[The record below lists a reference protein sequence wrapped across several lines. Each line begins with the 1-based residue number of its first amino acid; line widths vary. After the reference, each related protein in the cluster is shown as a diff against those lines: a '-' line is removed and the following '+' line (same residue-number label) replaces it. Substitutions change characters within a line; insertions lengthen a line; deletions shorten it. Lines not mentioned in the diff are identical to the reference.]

1 MRISKAIVKDGI
13 MKQPVTIEL
22 DAAVE
27 RMKSKTLLEV
37 KETPQL
43 LVSATFGRGG
53 LDDVRTMTGLLV
65 LHAESTRR
73 QLVRQW
79 QQAVYAAGVED
90 DRPSRTVYS
99 GSRSGCRRSGA
110 EGHGGVSATVA

>member
-53 LDDVRTMTGLLV
+53 
-65 LHAESTRR
+65 
-73 QLVRQW
+73 
-79 QQAVYAAGVED
+79 
-90 DRPSRTVYS
+90 
-99 GSRSGCRRSGA
+99 
-110 EGHGGVSATVA
+110 